1 MKNKYIII
9 LIIFSFFL
17 VLSASDG
24 SNRII
29 EFLKQK
35 NLSNGLIVLLIST
48 LPIFELRLGLP
59 LALTVFHM
67 DYPQAI
73 FFSLLGNFL
82 PIIPI
87 LLLFKGLYRIFE
99 NVKPIKSFF
108 DWVVERTKKKSQSI
122 KKIEFW
128 GLAIFVGIPLPG
140 TGAWTG
146 SIAAVILNL
155 DLKSSILA
163 ITLGIILAA
172 IIVSILVFLGKIGLT
187 IFIMLIIVL
196 YLLEIYRSLK
206 NGK

>member
-17 VLSASDG
+17 VLLASDG

-59 LALTVFHM
+59 IALTVLHM
-67 DYPQAI
+67 DYTQAI
-73 FFSLLGNFL
+73 FFSILGNFL
-82 PIIPI
+82 PVIPI
-87 LLLFKGLYRIFE
+87 LLFFKGLYKIFE

-108 DWVVERTKKKSQSI
+108 DWVIERTEKKSQSI

-146 SIAAVILNL
+146 SMAAVILNL
-155 DLKSSILA
+155 DLKSSILS

-172 IIVSILVFLGKIGLT
+172 IIVSILVFFGKIGLT
-187 IFIMLIIVL
+187 IFIVLIIIA
-196 YLLEIYRSLK
+196 YLLEILRSSK